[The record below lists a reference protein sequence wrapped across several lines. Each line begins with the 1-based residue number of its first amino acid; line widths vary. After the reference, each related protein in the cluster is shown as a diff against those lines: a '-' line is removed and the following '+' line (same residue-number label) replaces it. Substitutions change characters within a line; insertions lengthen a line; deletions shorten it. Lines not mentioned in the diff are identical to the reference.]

1 MSEFRSVPV
10 YRGGVKVNFIFWSW
24 ITLNILDPPQA
35 CIFDWAGTVCDAGV
49 FAPVLTF
56 QKLFEDEGVP
66 ITTEEVRAPMG
77 VHKRVSTNKY
87 YVDLVYFRKKNSS
100 YSYIVCFLCP
110 GFDRSLKSWH
120 VKELNTNSVHH
131 YSTLQNIGNN
141 SYPPLGKKSVSDNSI
156 NKPIYNKLWSTMI
169 FNSGQLTM
177 LVNSLFWIRF
187 TRYLCFS
194 STYKQSAGTLRLAP
208 AGQQNMVRTSLEIV
222 YSLK

>member
-131 YSTLQNIGNN
+131 YSTLQDIGNN
-141 SYPPLGKKSVSDNSI
+141 WVLSPIRTHLSERKVCLTILLTNLSI
-156 NKPIYNKLWSTMI
+156 I
-169 FNSGQLTM
+169 NSGQLWYLI
-177 LVNSLFWIRF
+177 LVSWP
-187 TRYLCFS
+187 CW
-194 STYKQSAGTLRLAP
+194 ST
-208 AGQQNMVRTSLEIV
+208 V
-222 YSLK
+222 YFG